1 MVNDTRMSNYA
12 QEKRVLIVDDD
23 EAITLQF
30 QKVLQNSGFSV
41 DTAFTGQQALE
52 KTEKSDYHLL
62 ILDINLP
69 DIKGYDVAK
78 TVREKDNDINLIIIT
93 GNPDLADAI
102 DTIDL
107 GIDDILYKPIGIDE
121 IKNVTERV
129 LNSKGKCSKTVGGCQ
144 LPLFQFDQNQSD
156 NQK

>member
-1 MVNDTRMSNYA
+1 MSKDA

-23 EAITLQF
+23 EAITIPF

-41 DTAFTGQQALE
+41 DTVSTGQQTLE
-52 KTEKSDYHLL
+52 ITEKSVYHLI

-69 DIKGYDVAK
+69 DMKGYEVAK

-93 GNPDLADAI
+93 GYPDLADAI
-102 DTIDL
+102 DALDL

-121 IKNVTERV
+121 MKQVTERV
-129 LNSKGKCSKTVGGCQ
+129 LNSKGKCSKTVDVNQ
-144 LPLFQFDQNQSD
+144 FSSSFDQIQS
-156 NQK
+156 NNKK

>member
-1 MVNDTRMSNYA
+1 MLKDS

-23 EAITLQF
+23 EAITIPF
-30 QKVLQNSGFSV
+30 QKALQESGFYV

-52 KTEKSDYHLL
+52 KTEKSVYHLL

-69 DIKGYDVAK
+69 DIKGYEVAK
-78 TVREKDNDINLIIIT
+78 TVREKDNDINMIIIT

-102 DTIDL
+102 DAIDL

-121 IKNVTERV
+121 IKHVAERL
-129 LNSKGKCSKTVGGCQ
+129 LNSKGKCTKTAGGCQ
-144 LPLFQFDQNQSD
+144 RPLLQLDEIQSD
-156 NQK
+156 NQN